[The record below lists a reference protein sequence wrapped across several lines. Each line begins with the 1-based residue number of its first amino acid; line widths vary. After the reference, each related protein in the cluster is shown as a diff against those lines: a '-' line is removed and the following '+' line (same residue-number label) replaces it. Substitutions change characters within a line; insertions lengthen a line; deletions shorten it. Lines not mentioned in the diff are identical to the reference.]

1 MKQNEVTEQEVLKF
15 TAEMEEEASIK
26 LAIAKVCGVND
37 TDIRTVM
44 GGHDTISEKIKKKMI
59 TPEILY
65 AMDKAIISILLK
77 KDLEDACNG
86 TTWEHEGNI
95 QGKTRF
101 WYYCDEVS
109 KWILHK
115 GSVHWDDLSNSLSNW
130 KNILSYNSVAMKK
143 AELNQKFKLIKPK
156 KK

>member
-1 MKQNEVTEQEVLKF
+1 
-15 TAEMEEEASIK
+15 MEEEASIK
-26 LAIAKVCGVND
+26 LAITEVCGVND

-44 GGHDTISEKIKKKMI
+44 GGHDTISQKIKNKMI

-65 AMDKAIISILLK
+65 AMDKAIISILIK
-77 KDLEDACNG
+77 KDLDDAYNG
-86 TTWEHEGNI
+86 TTWEYEGNI
-95 QGKTRF
+95 QGKTRY
-101 WYYCDEVS
+101 WYYCDEVG
-109 KWILHK
+109 KWMLHK
-115 GSVHWDDLSNSLSNW
+115 GSGHWDDLSNSLSHW

>member
-1 MKQNEVTEQEVLKF
+1 
-15 TAEMEEEASIK
+15 
-26 LAIAKVCGVND
+26 
-37 TDIRTVM
+37 M
-44 GGHDTISEKIKKKMI
+44 GGRDTISEKIKNKMI

-65 AMDKAIISILLK
+65 AMDKAIISILIN
-77 KDLEDACNG
+77 KDLEDALNG
-86 TTWEHEGNI
+86 TTWEYEGNI

-115 GSVHWDDLSNSLSNW
+115 GSAHWGDLSNSLSHW

-143 AELNQKFKLIKPK
+143 SELNQIFKLIKSK